1 MSNDYYKLR
10 WNSADGQGEMPSGEF
25 SSKAEAIA
33 NIAKAKAEHLAGC
46 TSDKDRAG
54 IEAGSFDVRYTG
66 PEFIV
71 ENIEIENNE
80 GSLFASFNVRQIDYK
95 GDEVYSRGTGDWI
108 DLDDGLL
115 VASCSDE
122 SNMRHWPDGLSS
134 NDLEAIHDIVNDH
147 LRENPISAETLQRY
161 RDVKDGYGG
170 EKASEE
176 DQEEFDFDVEIDG
189 VTYSVSASNET
200 AYVNGED
207 VIWFHLEDEHR
218 HLGEKH
224 VLAKDVEYYG
234 YETAVTDRIR
244 ELYHSHDY
252 AM

>member
-10 WNSADGQGEMPSGEF
+10 WTSADCQGEMPSGEF
-25 SSKAEAIA
+25 ASKAEAIA
-33 NIAKAKAEHLAGC
+33 NIASAKAEHLAGC
-46 TSDKDRAG
+46 TSDEERAA

-80 GSLFASFNVRQIDYK
+80 GCLLASFDVRQIDYK
-95 GDEVYSRGTGDWI
+95 GDEIYNRSTGEWI

-115 VASCSDE
+115 VADGSDA
-122 SNMRHWPDGLSS
+122 SNMYHWPDGLSG
-134 NDLEAIHDIVNDH
+134 DDQGKIHDIVNDY
-147 LRENPISAETLQRY
+147 LRESPISAQTLQRY
-161 RDVKDGYGG
+161 RDIKDGYDG

-176 DQEEFDFDVEIDG
+176 DQEEFDFDVEIGG

-207 VIWFHLEDEHR
+207 VIWFHLEDEDR

-234 YETAVTDRIR
+234 YEAAVTDRIR